1 MALYTIGDLHLSLNG
16 EKPMDRFGEVW
27 KQHPEKLREGFKTLG
42 PDDLTVLVGDL
53 SWAMSR
59 ETAEPDFAFVH
70 DLPGKKLILK
80 GNHDYWWSTATKA
93 ARFFQEHGFDSLGI
107 LHKNE
112 CSYGDVALCGSRG
125 WF

>member
-53 SWAMSR
+53 SWAMSM

-70 DLPGKKLILK
+70 GLPGKKLILK
-80 GNHDYWWSTATKA
+80 GNHDFWWSTA
-93 ARFFQEHGFDSLGI
+93 S
-107 LHKNE
+107 
-112 CSYGDVALCGSRG
+112 
-125 WF
+125 